1 MEHITEVL
9 MKGRRVLPRT
19 LPVLTVVVLLSCVSE
34 SGGGSWNSYSG
45 APAQWDYRAGGIT
58 VVVDHVPE
66 EGIASQIRVMAET
79 FLAGGGKNNAAKKNG
94 TEAGGLMLI
103 DMRVEQR
110 SFLHDVELLNAIYID
125 CLIRDEEGRVFGR
138 EYEYRVGKGSILST
152 REQERLC
159 GIVLKRIL
167 AGRRK
172 HYRQPVEVIESGEHD
187 G

>member
-1 MEHITEVL
+1 MEIITGVL
-9 MKGRRVLPRT
+9 KKGRRVLPRT
-19 LPVLTVVVLLSCVSE
+19 LPVLTVLLVLSCATG

-45 APAQWDYRAGGIT
+45 APVRWDYRAGGIT

-66 EGIASQIRVMAET
+66 DGVASQMRVMVET
-79 FLAGGGKNNAAKKNG
+79 FLAGGKNG
-94 TEAGGLMLI
+94 GTGDGGFLLI

-110 SFLHDVELLNAIYID
+110 SFLHDVDLLNAIYID

-159 GIVLKRIL
+159 GIVLTRIL

-172 HYRQPVEVIESGEHD
+172 HYRKPAEVTEAGEND